1 MPVAAEIRAEGAQE
15 SRSGKWSDAEIN
27 LLMQLWTRGMTNRQI
42 SERLDRHENA
52 VAVKASRLG
61 LPPKSGQRMNPHSN
75 VKTKSRMR
83 PCLSC
88 RGDFLSEGSHH
99 RICNTCKNSEIFHS

>member
-1 MPVAAEIRAEGAQE
+1 MPVAAQARAEGALE
-15 SRSGKWSDAEIN
+15 SRSGKWSDTDIN
-27 LLMQLWTRGMTNRQI
+27 LLMRLWTGGLSNRQI
-42 SERLDRHENA
+42 ADRLERPENA

-61 LPPKSGQRMNPHSN
+61 LPPKSGQRKIQPDM
-75 VKTKSRMR
+75 KTSLLMR

>member
-1 MPVAAEIRAEGAQE
+1 MPVAAEARVDTATE
-15 SRSGKWSDAEIN
+15 SRSGKWSDVDIN
-27 LLMQLWTRGMTNRQI
+27 LLMRLWTKGMTNREI
-42 SERLDRHENA
+42 AELLDRHENA

-61 LPPKSGQRMNPHSN
+61 LPPKSGQRNRLSD
-75 VKTKSRMR
+75 VKIKAKMR

-99 RICNTCKNSEIFHS
+99 RICCTCKNSEIFHS